1 MATEKNEGK
10 KPLKLSRPGKLE
22 LKKTVEGGQVRQ
34 SFSHGRSKTVTV
46 EVKRSRT
53 YERGAGGRLQKV
65 SEKTAAEEALAEA
78 ATGPKAKP
86 ATPEPETAPASHLT
100 EAERASRS
108 RAAHGLARQV
118 EEEARRRDE
127 AERLAAAARKRPA
140 PEREREEELQAA
152 SAEAAGEAPAEVAA
166 PTDGEDQPAAPEIP
180 DVAGVGLTF
189 VSRAKEEPARVEDE
203 DDEETKRRKGKV
215 EAKKSTP
222 SRRGESRRRSGKLTI
237 GQALGDGE
245 ERVRSLAS
253 VRRARQREKVKAMT
267 KSHEPPTRVVRD
279 VTVPEV
285 ITVQE
290 LSNRMAERA
299 ADVIKSLMKM
309 GVMATIT
316 QTIDADTAEL
326 IVEEFGHKV
335 RRVSEADVEL
345 GIGGEPDKDGQMHP
359 RAPVVTVMG
368 HVDHGKTSLLDALRE
383 TDVVAH
389 EAGGIT
395 QHIGAYQVRVPS
407 GQAITFID
415 TPGHAAFSAM
425 RARGATVTDI
435 VVLVVAADDGIK
447 DQTVEAIK
455 HAKAAEVPIIV
466 AVNKIDKE
474 GADPTRCR
482 QELLNHDVVVE
493 EYGGDVLAVDVSATK
508 RTNLDKLEEAILL
521 QADVLELKAN
531 PDREAE
537 GVVIESKLER
547 GRGPVATVLIQR
559 GTLKQGDIF
568 ISGTEWG
575 RVRALIGDH
584 GNHIK
589 SAGPSVPVEV
599 MGLNGQ
605 PDAGDD
611 FVVVDNESRAREITE
626 YRQRQKRDV
635 QAAGLGRGTLEQQ
648 FARISEGEAT
658 EVPVIIKADVQGSAE
673 AIKASL
679 EQIATDEVKPRVL
692 YAGVGG
698 ISESDVNLAVSSN
711 AMVIAFN
718 VRPNPQAREAARAGN
733 VEIRTYS
740 IIYEVIDDM
749 KAVLS
754 GLLSPTITEN
764 LIGTANVLEVF
775 NITKV
780 GRVAGCK
787 VAEGVIRRDTRV
799 RLLRDDIVVHEGKLA
814 SLKRF
819 KDEVRE
825 VKADTECG
833 IALENYQDIQP
844 GDVIECYE
852 VIETARQL

>member
-1 MATEKNEGK
+1 
-10 KPLKLSRPGKLE
+10 
-22 LKKTVEGGQVRQ
+22 
-34 SFSHGRSKTVTV
+34 
-46 EVKRSRT
+46 
-53 YERGAGGRLQKV
+53 
-65 SEKTAAEEALAEA
+65 
-78 ATGPKAKP
+78 
-86 ATPEPETAPASHLT
+86 
-100 EAERASRS
+100 
-108 RAAHGLARQV
+108 
-118 EEEARRRDE
+118 
-127 AERLAAAARKRPA
+127 
-140 PEREREEELQAA
+140 
-152 SAEAAGEAPAEVAA
+152 
-166 PTDGEDQPAAPEIP
+166 
-180 DVAGVGLTF
+180 
-189 VSRAKEEPARVEDE
+189 
-203 DDEETKRRKGKV
+203 
-215 EAKKSTP
+215 
-222 SRRGESRRRSGKLTI
+222 
-237 GQALGDGE
+237 
-245 ERVRSLAS
+245 
-253 VRRARQREKVKAMT
+253 
-267 KSHEPPTRVVRD
+267 
-279 VTVPEV
+279 
-285 ITVQE
+285 
-290 LSNRMAERA
+290 MAERA

-599 MGLNGQ
+599 LGLNGQ

-658 EVPVIIKADVQGSAE
+658 EVPVIIKADVQGSARRSRP
-673 AIKASL
+673 AWNRSPPTRSSHVFSMPVSAASANRMSISL
-679 EQIATDEVKPRVL
+679 SRPMRWSSPSTYVPIRSARGGPRRERGNPDIL
-692 YAGVGG
+692 DHLR
-698 ISESDVNLAVSSN
+698 SD
-711 AMVIAFN
+711 
-718 VRPNPQAREAARAGN
+718 
-733 VEIRTYS
+733 
-740 IIYEVIDDM
+740 
-749 KAVLS
+749 
-754 GLLSPTITEN
+754 
-764 LIGTANVLEVF
+764 
-775 NITKV
+775 
-780 GRVAGCK
+780 
-787 VAEGVIRRDTRV
+787 RR
-799 RLLRDDIVVHEGKLA
+799 HEGGPFGPA
-814 SLKRF
+814 
-819 KDEVRE
+819 V
-825 VKADTECG
+825 AD
-833 IALENYQDIQP
+833 DHRKP
-844 GDVIECYE
+844 DRH
-852 VIETARQL
+852 RQRA